1 MSPETPFVDTFDEP
15 EAPSVL
21 SLDYYR
27 QKALEFQQ
35 IVNALDSTART
46 VDALIRELPPGLLV
60 DELIAERSI
69 LEGKK
74 GQLKLAAEAINF
86 AANGLNAVGVN
97 FPRIDTQT
105 LGAVPLALA
114 GAAAAAVAAAAAL
127 IVWGKSWIEG
137 INQRLR
143 NAELLASVPDADKG
157 KVAQAILQTDVA
169 LAQANESPLAS
180 IAGMVKWIAIGAV
193 AFFAYQA
200 WTQYRGTK
208 AIED

>member
-1 MSPETPFVDTFDEP
+1 MSPESPFVDTFDEP

>member
-15 EAPSVL
+15 EPSVL

-35 IVNALDSTART
+35 VVNALDRTAQA
-46 VDALIRELPPGLLV
+46 VDALIRELPAGELV

-69 LEGKK
+69 MEDKK

-97 FPRIDTQT
+97 FPKINMPQN
-105 LGAVPLALA
+105 LGAIPLALA

-127 IVWGKSWIEG
+127 IVWGKEWIAG
-137 INQRLR
+137 VNQRLR

-157 KVAQAILQTDVA
+157 KVAQAILTTDVA

-180 IAGMVKWIAIGAV
+180 IAGIVKWLAIGAV

-200 WTQYRGTK
+200 FQQYQGTK

>member
-1 MSPETPFVDTFDEP
+1 MSPESPFVDTFDDP

-97 FPRIDTQT
+97 FPRINTQT

-200 WTQYRGTK
+200 WTQYQGTK

>member
-1 MSPETPFVDTFDEP
+1 MDAPFVDTFDAPP
-15 EAPSVL
+15 EAASPL

-35 IVNALDSTART
+35 VVNALDTTARE
-46 VDALIRELPPGLLV
+46 VDALIGALPESALL
-60 DELIAERSI
+60 DELIEQRAEM
-69 LEGKK
+69 EAKK
-74 GQLKLAAEAINF
+74 GQLKMAAEAINF
-86 AANGLNAVGVN
+86 AANGLNAAGVS
-97 FPRIDTQT
+97 FPAIQLPQT
-105 LGAVPLALA
+105 LGVVPLALA
-114 GAAAAAVAAAAAL
+114 GAAAAAIAAAAAL

-157 KVAQAILQTDVA
+157 KVAQAILKTDVA